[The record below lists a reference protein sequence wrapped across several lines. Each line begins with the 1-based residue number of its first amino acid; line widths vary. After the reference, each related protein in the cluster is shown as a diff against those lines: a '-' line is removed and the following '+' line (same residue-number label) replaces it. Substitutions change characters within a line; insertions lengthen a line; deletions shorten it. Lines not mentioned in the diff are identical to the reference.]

1 MQSLI
6 RSKSAGVTGGRGTAG
21 AGPGRDLLYGSRG
34 VPAAPTYRRPG
45 DLGPYEPCSSTPRVR
60 IVDSVETTP
69 EIGAIEEPRRSRAWR
84 TPEVEAR
91 REIRLS
97 GRGGLDM
104 EDLVSM
110 CELRCRKACN
120 LRSAAEDSEETC
132 HSGSS
137 GGRARRYWKRGSPKP
152 TAGDA
157 GAMDTDP
164 SPVRLWDSGGHS
176 EGYRIAYEQ
185 PLESEE
191 TARPPTRANTA
202 PEPSLEHDAE
212 ALERSARA
220 RTAPVARHTEPP
232 RNSMGDTPMAEESE
246 APGTAGRAG
255 SGGKHAACHCEQVSF
270 LMGKYPRMGM
280 DAIVHRLHSL
290 DNAKDSLEEDLAGI
304 MDDQSAAERNMAELR
319 AERDRYR
326 ENLELA
332 LEKQQRVADSLL
344 QLVEDMSGRLK
355 RLEELQP
362 PTSVPELPAK
372 PAAAELVERVKT
384 LKGAMGKPMGGPAE
398 APYAP
403 PRVDPG
409 ALPFVPMF
417 SESTMLGEQTAPAG
431 SMREG
436 HVTTDPR
443 SLTVQMSHA
452 AQHLPITTTA
462 HAVYAEE
469 EIQSQKRTMGSADR
483 HGWGH
488 PGGNLWAKDPNTGIW
503 TAAGASPSRIP
514 NPMGSGPTGPHSME
528 ERDVRGVYSHPPAT
542 GGIRLGGVVA
552 GDVGDAI
559 RIDDLRGIKIPYYDG
574 NPSNLDDS
582 ILDWEDFAE
591 EVVGEMRGA
600 PRDKWVCRT
609 FPNRLA
615 QDLKEELRDQ
625 IREGLIRTEQACLQW
640 FKDEERVDAPNQ
652 KLEDLW
658 SIPLPLDRGELR
670 VREWNRYLRKYRRSL
685 KLVEDW
691 NEASEIRH
699 LLKDVLPGHWK
710 RRVEDEEKKRAKKRV
725 AVRIMAAEDT
735 HAGIMEFFRRN
746 LGEPKRMLGLKNAV
760 YVEVF
765 GDTMGQRLMRLNSV
779 EWRRGEQLRMQVILA
794 RMSLDKIVKL
804 ITVELKLN
812 AKNEAH
818 LQDRQGYG
826 QRGHREDR
834 HHREI
839 QEDTANSAED
849 GSGSGQDHWSREDHE
864 EAHFFAF
871 VAHNVREHGQ
881 DWSEWNRVGPKK
893 NREPRRMGNPPLSF
907 REYRSQHDGCWVC
920 YGKGNNQAHDHR
932 QCKVYEAD
940 KKAYFAAHQEK
951 KPKEQRIADWNA
963 KGGDGGKDQG
973 KGQGKGRGRGYGG
986 GPGQDRRVRSIEE
999 VAEDMLRTLGELKAQ
1014 QRGGQSPGESQPEG
1028 AMGSQV

>member
-1 MQSLI
+1 
-6 RSKSAGVTGGRGTAG
+6 
-21 AGPGRDLLYGSRG
+21 
-34 VPAAPTYRRPG
+34 
-45 DLGPYEPCSSTPRVR
+45 
-60 IVDSVETTP
+60 
-69 EIGAIEEPRRSRAWR
+69 
-84 TPEVEAR
+84 
-91 REIRLS
+91 
-97 GRGGLDM
+97 M

-110 CELRCRKACN
+110 SERRCRKACN

-137 GGRARRYWKRGSPKP
+137 GGRARRDRKRGSPKP
-152 TAGDA
+152 AAGDA
-157 GAMDTDP
+157 RAMDTDP

-176 EGYRIAYEQ
+176 EGYRTAYEQ
-185 PLESEE
+185 PSESEE

-212 ALERSARA
+212 ALERPARA
-220 RTAPVARHTEPP
+220 RTAPVAWHTQPT
-232 RNSMGDTPMAEESE
+232 RDSMGDTPMAEESE
-246 APGTAGRAG
+246 APGTVGCAG
-255 SGGKHAACHCEQVSF
+255 SGGKHAECHCEHVSL
-270 LMGKYPRMGM
+270 LMGKYPKMAM
-280 DAIVHRLHSL
+280 DAIVHRLDSL
-290 DNAKDSLEEDLAGI
+290 DNAKDGLEEDVAGI
-304 MDDQSAAERNMAELR
+304 LDDQSAAERDMAELP
-319 AERDRYR
+319 ADRDRYR
-326 ENLELA
+326 GNLELA
-332 LEKQQRVADSLL
+332 LEKQQRVVDSLL
-344 QLVEDMSGRLK
+344 HLVEDMSGRLK

-362 PTSVPELPAK
+362 ITSGPELPAK

-384 LKGAMGKPMGGPAE
+384 LRSAMNKPMGGPAE
-398 APYAP
+398 VPYAP

-417 SESTMLGEQTAPAG
+417 SESTMLGEHTAPAG

-452 AQHLPITTTA
+452 AQDLPITTTA

-469 EIQSQKRTMGSADR
+469 EIQSQTMQGRTMGSADR
-483 HGWGH
+483 HGRGH
-488 PGGNLWAKDPNTGIW
+488 PGGKLWAKDPNTWIW
-503 TAAGASPSRIP
+503 MADGASPSRIP

-528 ERDVRGVYSHPPAT
+528 EWDVRGVYSHPPAT

-574 NPSNLDDS
+574 NPSNLDDF

-609 FPNRLA
+609 FPHRLA

-625 IREGLIRTEQACLQW
+625 IREGLIRTGQACLQW
-640 FKDEERVDAPNQ
+640 LEDEERVDAPNQ

-658 SIPLPLDRGELR
+658 SIPLQLDRGELR

-691 NEASEIRH
+691 NESSEIRH

-746 LGEPKRMLGLKNAV
+746 LREPNRMLGLKNTV

-765 GDTMGQRLMRLNSV
+765 GDTMGQRLLRLNNV
-779 EWRRGEQLRMQVILA
+779 EWRRRERLRMQVIFA
-794 RMSLDKIVKL
+794 RMSLDEILKY

-818 LQDRQGYG
+818 VQDRHGHG
-826 QRGHREDR
+826 QQGHREDR

-881 DWSEWNRVGPKK
+881 DRSRWNRVGPKK
-893 NREPRRMGNPPLSF
+893 SREPRRIGNPPLSF

-920 YGKGNNQAHDHR
+920 YGKGNNHAHDHR

-940 KKAYFAAHQEK
+940 KKAYFAAHPEK
-951 KPKEQRIADWNA
+951 KPKEQRIADWKA
-963 KGGDGGKDQG
+963 KGGDGGKGQC
-973 KGQGKGRGRGYGG
+973 KGQGKGGGRGYGG

-999 VAEDMLRTLGELKAQ
+999 VAEDMLRTL
-1014 QRGGQSPGESQPEG
+1014 
-1028 AMGSQV
+1028 